1 MDKITGIGNALV
13 DSLVHITDDA
23 ELERLK
29 LPKGS
34 MQLIDEQQYAALSR
48 EMNRLSPKC
57 ATGGSAAN
65 AMLALARL
73 GRKPGFIGK
82 TGDDEMG
89 RFYAGTMSAAGADIH
104 VAHSSLPTG
113 VASTFISPDGQRT
126 FATFLGAAATLEP
139 ADIRPEMIEG
149 SRYLY
154 LEGYLV
160 QNHALI
166 DRAVEIAKQ
175 VGAKICLDLASY
187 NIVEQDR
194 AYFERLVSGSVDI
207 VFANEEESRA
217 FTGLEPEAAAVT
229 AEAIGAIGAWS
240 YNKGGSL
247 AYDYNEEV
255 LYLAGN
261 YNATTDTD
269 HNLWKI
275 NPETGKGTKAGASG
289 KANPGRFFVCLTG
302 LIIIPGHNPLITP
315 TWSAGNFMILPLQS
329 SSITFESITTLSPS
343 PLAQLS

>member
-207 VFANEEESRA
+207 VFANAEESRA
-217 FTGLEPEAAAVT
+217 FTGLEPEAAAERMATMCDTVIVKLGAAGSMARSRSVRGGAARVPAGRVEHVVDTTAAGDFFTAGFMYALTEGCDLETCLRAGTLLSTAVIQVT
-229 AEAIGAIGAWS
+229 GTALSDEKWS
-240 YNKGGSL
+240 EIRK
-247 AYDYNEEV
+247 E
-255 LYLAGN
+255 
-261 YNATTDTD
+261 TDA
-269 HNLWKI
+269 LCK
-275 NPETGKGTKAGASG
+275 
-289 KANPGRFFVCLTG
+289 
-302 LIIIPGHNPLITP
+302 
-315 TWSAGNFMILPLQS
+315 
-329 SSITFESITTLSPS
+329 
-343 PLAQLS
+343 